1 MGPKSASKTSR
12 NNKRAITW
20 LLLRPALFPC
30 PGSADHFYW
39 RSSSALAAP
48 ALSGASAI
56 DQELS
61 ANTIASRSRNV
72 AVRHK
77 LG

>member
-12 NNKRAITW
+12 NDKRAITW

-39 RSSSALAAP
+39 RPYALAAP
-48 ALSGASAI
+48 ALNGASTI

-61 ANTIASRSRNV
+61 AHTIASVSRIV
-72 AVRHK
+72 AARHK